1 MAAAAAVYNYGVAGA
16 TIGGYASSY
25 DGRPLSTSSSSA
37 IGGVTTVVDD
47 GQGCF
52 CCDSDDDSVERA
64 RVAHAKRKCY
74 KSCLRNA
81 FVCALLVSYTFA
93 GALIFLSIEG
103 DVDAADAVD
112 VDDGAGGSPVRE
124 AGLLPA
130 QPQNLTA
137 AWMAAA
143 AAGEE
148 SRARTVETIWEITV
162 NLNILY
168 RENWTRLAAQE
179 LNRFQEDLIRRLT
192 QQMEIQSAAVSYH
205 AGVGGGF
212 IVDHGGDS
220 GDSTFEWNIAT
231 SFLYCLSILT
241 TIGYG
246 NITPKTAIGKMVTM
260 VYALIGIPLMLVYL
274 SSIGGLLAWCARGIF
289 TKSLC
294 CCLCSKCGYCCY
306 DEKLMEEKERRMK
319 LKRERKEY
327 DMQMKSLPSHAL
339 EPYYVR
345 PGDADDVFLRV
356 SDRSTAAAS
365 AAASVS
371 DSASAAA
378 AELAADSASFV
389 PLLLVGFAF
398 MSAYIGCGAA
408 VLYRL
413 DAGGKSYL
421 DCVFFC
427 FMLLSTIGY
436 GNSRS
441 MDVTLTGTAT
451 VWFCSVYILSGM
463 ALTAMCFNIVHHGVS
478 TKLKTLY
485 RPATAQTSDSC
496 GGGGVVVVNSVQQQ
510 QREDCGA
517 TGGSI
522 SDLTLS
528 SRGAASSNAAAAK
541 S

>member
-1 MAAAAAVYNYGVAGA
+1 MDRTSSCCSQPVTGAAAYNYGGGGGTVAGGP
-16 TIGGYASSY
+16 TIGGYPSSY
-25 DGRPLSTSSSSA
+25 DGGHRLSSA
-37 IGGVTTVVDD
+37 AVVGNVMVVDD

-103 DVDAADAVD
+103 DVDADTM
-112 VDDGAGGSPVRE
+112 DDSGGPVQL
-124 AGLLPA
+124 AGLMPA
-130 QPQNLTA
+130 QQQNLTA

-192 QQMEIQSAAVSYH
+192 QQMEIESAAVSYH
-205 AGVGGGF
+205 TGSGAGGG
-212 IVDHGGDS
+212 IVVDHGVESVDS
-220 GDSTFEWNIAT
+220 AFEWNMAT
-231 SFLYCLSILT
+231 SFLYCLSVLT

-289 TKSLC
+289 TRSLC

-327 DMQMKSLPSHAL
+327 DMHMKTFSGHAL

-345 PGDADDVFLRV
+345 PGDADDVFQRV
-356 SDRSTAAAS
+356 SDRAAAMTASS
-365 AAASVS
+365 AAATSTAPAATS
-371 DSASAAA
+371 TSPSIAA
-378 AELAADSASFV
+378 AEMAADSASFV

-408 VLYRL
+408 VLHRL
-413 DAGGKSYL
+413 DTGGKTYL

-436 GNSRS
+436 GGSSRPLE
-441 MDVTLTGTAT
+441 MTLTSTVT

-485 RPATAQTSDSC
+485 QPSSAN
-496 GGGGVVVVNSVQQQ
+496 GVPGAGVGEYQRRDGSGSV
-510 QREDCGA
+510 
-517 TGGSI
+517 
-522 SDLTLS
+522 SDLTS
-528 SRGAASSNAAAAK
+528 AHGIADS
-541 S
+541 